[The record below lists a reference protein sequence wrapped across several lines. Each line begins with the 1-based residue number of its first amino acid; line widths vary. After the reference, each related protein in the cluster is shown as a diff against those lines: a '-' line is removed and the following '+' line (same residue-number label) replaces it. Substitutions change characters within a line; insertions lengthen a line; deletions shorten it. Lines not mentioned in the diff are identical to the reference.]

1 MTAKVTGLAE
11 VRSALL
17 DLGPREAKNLMR
29 TVVFDMAKQIAV
41 DAADRAPSDQGD
53 LKAGIKPKR
62 ERGAPNLLAAT
73 VRASPFYWRYLEYGQ
88 GPDGVEHAFFLKT
101 LQALRP
107 DIDAIYLETFVRK
120 WTALM
125 ARKAKR
131 KGA

>member
-1 MTAKVTGLAE
+1 MSVTVTGLNE
-11 VRSALL
+11 VRSMLI

-29 TVVFDMAKQIAV
+29 TVVTDMTKQVAV
-41 DAADRAPSDQGD
+41 DAAGRAPADEGE
-53 LKAGIKPKR
+53 LRAGIKPKR
-62 ERGAPNLLAAT
+62 ERGGQYLLAAT
-73 VRASPFYWRYLEYGQ
+73 VRAAPFYWRFLEYGQ

-107 DIDAIYLETFVRK
+107 ELDRIYLETFVKK